1 MNRMNLRMV
10 FTLFFIALY
19 GTSWMGCGTL
29 ATSKVSS
36 PTQAEI
42 DAQQR
47 DCLIGVWDGQFIVPT
62 GTQSPGPTT
71 EFRSNGA
78 GSFNTDDVNLDI
90 IFGLEDGL
98 LESAISM
105 VGAQLKITSPIL
117 CDEDFATS
125 QVFEGGD
132 PATLLGSWTLLAP
145 FIQTIVP
152 DSGSEPGSQIKK
164 EVLIRF
170 NEGSTGLLTTRVT
183 DVLTSEVSVEEDA
196 FTWEWILNQK
206 LIRITWDDS
215 PESPEEWPYFFSGST
230 LGLNPA
236 ARL

>member
-19 GTSWMGCGTL
+19 GTSWMGCGRL

-47 DCLIGVWDGQFIVPT
+47 DCLIGVWDGQFIEPT

-78 GSFNTDDVNLDI
+78 GSFNNGEMNLDS
-90 IFGLEDGL
+90 IFSLEDGL
-98 LESAISM
+98 LEFATSLGG
-105 VGAQLKITSPIL
+105 VQLKTTSPIL
-117 CDEDFATS
+117 CDEDFATL
-125 QVFEGGD
+125 QVFEGGH
-132 PATLLGSWTLLAP
+132 PATLLGTWTLLAP
-145 FIQTIVP
+145 VIQTQVSES
-152 DSGSEPGSQIKK
+152 DSEYRSQMKN

-170 NEGSTGLLTTRVT
+170 NEDSTGLRTIRDT
-183 DVLTSEVSVEEDA
+183 DVLTSEVTVEEDA

-215 PESPEEWPYFFSGST
+215 PENPEEWPYFFSGST